1 MKHRNRPI
9 GENPMGTVPVPKLM
23 ISMAAPMMLSMLVQ
37 ALYNIV
43 DSLYVSYIPDT
54 AAIVEAGDKAVAALT
69 LAFPVQ
75 LLIVALCTGTGVGIN
90 ASLSRSLGEGNRKQ
104 ASKIAGN
111 AIVLSI
117 AYFVLILLFGLFGV
131 EAYINSQTTDP
142 ITAQFGISY
151 LRIITVCSLGMTGF
165 MCFEKLLQSTGKTV
179 CSMIGQLVG
188 SVTNIIL
195 DPVFIFGW
203 FGIPAMGVAGAAV
216 ATVIGQFA
224 SCIAAMALHLWKN
237 TELDRHPRMMKPDF
251 KIIGKIYVVGGPAIA
266 MQALTSV
273 MTYGFNLILGTISE
287 SAITAYGIYFKLQ
300 SFIFMP
306 SFGLN
311 NACVPVISYN
321 YGARQKKRI
330 RQAIFSG
337 LGIVSIIMLTGT
349 LLLQC
354 FSAQVVGWFD
364 VSADATAL
372 SIQALRIIT
381 LGFLFAGVNVILQG
395 ACQALGNGI
404 YSLLISLLRMIV
416 VALPAAWLLSRLP
429 NAKDVVWF
437 AFPIAEASAC
447 AVAAALTITIYR
459 RRTKTM
465 TVSAQASL

>member
-1 MKHRNRPI
+1 MNHRNRPI

-54 AAIVEAGDKAVAALT
+54 AVIVDAGDKAVAALT

-111 AIVLSI
+111 AIVLSL

-151 LRIITVCSLGMTGF
+151 LRIVTVYSLGMTGF
-165 MCFEKLLQSTGKTV
+165 MCFEKLLQSTGRTV
-179 CSMIGQLVG
+179 CSMAGQLVG
-188 SVTNIIL
+188 SITNIIL

-203 FGIPAMGVAGAAV
+203 FGVPAMGVAGAAI

-224 SCIAAMALHLWKN
+224 SCIAAMVLHLWKN
-237 TELDRHPRMMKPDF
+237 TELDRSLRMMKPDL
-251 KIIGKIYVVGGPAIA
+251 KVIGKIYVVGGPAIA

-287 SAITAYGIYFKLQ
+287 NAITAYGIYFKLQ

-321 YGARQKKRI
+321 YGAQQKKRI

-337 LGIVSIIMLTGT
+337 LGIVSVIMLTGT

-364 VSADATAL
+364 VSAAATAL

-404 YSLLISLLRMIV
+404 YSLIISLLRMIV

-437 AFPIAEASAC
+437 AFPIAEVSAC
-447 AVAAALTITIYR
+447 AMAAALTVGIYR
-459 RRTKTM
+459 RRTRSM
-465 TVSAQASL
+465 PNPL